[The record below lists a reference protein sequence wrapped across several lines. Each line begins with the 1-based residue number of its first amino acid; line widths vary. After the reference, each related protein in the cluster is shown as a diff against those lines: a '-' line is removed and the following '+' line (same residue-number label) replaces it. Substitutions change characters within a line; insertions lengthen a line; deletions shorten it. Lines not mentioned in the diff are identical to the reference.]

1 MSTIDEHTSGQI
13 AQANASGRKPVV
25 FIHGL
30 WLLAS
35 SWDRWGLVFD
45 KAGYAPVLA
54 GWPDDPD
61 TVEEGNEQPDV
72 FAGKTVGQVA
82 DHYAEVI
89 GGLEKKPA
97 VIGHSFGGLLTE
109 IVAGRGL
116 SAASVAIDAAPFRGV
131 LPLPIS
137 SLRSARPVLGNPAN
151 RHRAV
156 PLTYDQFRFAFA
168 NEVSEEEAREL
179 YDTFV
184 VPASGVPLFQ
194 AAAANLNP
202 WSEAKVDTRKS

>member
-1 MSTIDEHTSGQI
+1 M
-13 AQANASGRKPVV
+13 V

-35 SWDRWGLVFD
+35 SWDRWGVVFD
-45 KAGYAPVLA
+45 EAGYAPVLA

-61 TVEEGNEQPDV
+61 TVEEGNEQPEV

-89 GGLEKKPA
+89 GGAGEEAGGDRPLLRRAADRDRGRAGP
-97 VIGHSFGGLLTE
+97 VGGL
-109 IVAGRGL
+109 GGDR
-116 SAASVAIDAAPFRGV
+116 RR
-131 LPLPIS
+131 PLPRRAAAAHLFVAVGQAGVGQPGQPAS
-137 SLRSARPVLGNPAN
+137 RRPAHLRPV
-151 RHRAV
+151 
-156 PLTYDQFRFAFA
+156 PLRFANA
-168 NEVSEEEAREL
+168 VSEEEAREL

-202 WSEAKVDTRKS
+202 LVGGQG

>member
-13 AQANASGRKPVV
+13 AQANTSGRTPVV

-35 SWDRWGLVFD
+35 SWDRWGVVFEE
-45 KAGYAPVLA
+45 AGYAPVLA
-54 GWPDDPD
+54 GWPDDRD
-61 TVEEGNEQPDV
+61 TVEEGNEHPEV

-109 IVAGRGL
+109 IVAGRGCRRHRWR
-116 SAASVAIDAAPFRGV
+116 SMPSPSVGV

-137 SLRSARPVLGNPAN
+137 SLRSAKPVFGNPAN
-151 RHRAV
+151 RRASCKKRCILRSV
-156 PLTYDQFRFAFA
+156 TQA
-168 NEVSEEEAREL
+168 NPRQ
-179 YDTFV
+179 
-184 VPASGVPLFQ
+184 P
-194 AAAANLNP
+194 
-202 WSEAKVDTRKS
+202 